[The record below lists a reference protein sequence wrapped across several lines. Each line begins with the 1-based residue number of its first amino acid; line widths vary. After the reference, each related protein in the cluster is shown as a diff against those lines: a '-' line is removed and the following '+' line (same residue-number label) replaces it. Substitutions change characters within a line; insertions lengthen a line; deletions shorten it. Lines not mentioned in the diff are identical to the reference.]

1 MAMGTAVRIMGDES
15 FVHKLSPITKMIL
28 VTLFIITALAT
39 FEIIPLLGMI
49 GISLALWV
57 LAKFDARNLKPVLA
71 VTSSVAVLMILFNGF
86 FFYNGK
92 TALFYVFGHPFWA
105 EGVFFGAIIM
115 LKVFTVVTIVPILIS
130 TTAMPHFMAGLAA
143 LKMPYKLVFTFGMA
157 FRLVPLIGLTFKD
170 ITESQKLRGH
180 DIEEMKTKDKLIK
193 GYIPLF
199 VPLILTLMRRSADL
213 DIAVESRGFGAP
225 VKRTSLIDI
234 ALKTKDIIFLIVTG
248 AIFFGILYYTFFG
261 GGKYI
266 YDVISAH

>member
-1 MAMGTAVRIMGDES
+1 MGDES
-15 FVHKLSPITKMIL
+15 FVHRLSPITKMII
-28 VTLFIITALAT
+28 VTLFIFTALIT

-49 GISLALWV
+49 GISMVLWI
-57 LAKFDARNLKPVLA
+57 LAKFDVNNLKPVLA

-86 FFYNGK
+86 FFYNGE
-92 TALFYVFGHPFWA
+92 TALFYVFGRPFWA

-170 ITESQKLRGH
+170 ITDAQKLRGH

-234 ALKTKDIIFLIVTG
+234 SLKAKDIIFLIITG
-248 AIFFGILYYTFFG
+248 SIFIGILYYTFFL

-266 YDVISAH
+266 YDVISKQ